1 MKNKDVIV
9 EAVTGSGKT
18 LAFVIPVIERLI
30 RREKKFKK
38 NEVGALIISPT
49 RELATQI
56 HSIFSLFLN
65 SQPSLLSPPSP
76 SPPPPS
82 EQPPS
87 RPVTPPPP
95 PAPEYP
101 PPLLLVSGQESSN
114 QNDIVRFLETGADI
128 VVGTPGRI
136 EEFLLSARGRKTVD
150 VKSIEVVV
158 LDEADR
164 LLDLGF
170 SQSLTAILGHLPKI
184 RRTGLFS
191 ATMTEGLSEIVR
203 VGLRNPVRVVVKV
216 EAKANG
222 VKRKAGAVE
231 ERRIP
236 AKLSNTYMMVHPSEK
251 LLQLVRLLLLETVQ
265 LGQSR
270 IIVYFATC
278 AEVTYFYKILKGL
291 PCLSY
296 VSLFSLHGHIPP
308 AKRAQ
313 SLSSFS
319 THPSTSLTPSVLLCT
334 DVAARGLDIP
344 LVDLV
349 VQFDPPVD
357 PKVFAHRVG
366 RTARAGM
373 GGRAVVLLCGRPET
387 LDVNEEQKQEEDEE
401 WGGVGAE
408 GEGPLQA
415 EASPMDGDRDETTL
429 KEVPFWGREG
439 EYVPFLAVRKIPLQE
454 RPYIT
459 ADEVAQ
465 SWALHD
471 SSMEVDQKPQSPE
484 TLVAK
489 NSRPDL
495 EAQLL
500 KKQVQQLVLQDRDL
514 HEKGIVAFVS
524 FVRAYSKHEAA
535 YIFRLQDLDLVGVAS
550 SFGLIKLP
558 IMPEL
563 KAAGKKDGWEL
574 VEFDEAAL
582 SYASGAREAAR
593 LARMENPKPA
603 KSTRKKPNE
612 AWSEKKAKL
621 AAKAEKREKRQKKKE
636 WLAKVKSGEVVPESK
651 ERNPEDETMDNE
663 AQHGGS
669 EEGSS
674 LRKDPV
680 TDQADWEEIERE
692 ERAAKKLRRAVAA
705 GVGGSSGPV
714 VGNFDDL

>member
-1 MKNKDVIV
+1 MTPVQASVIPLFMKNKDVIV

-18 LAFVIPVIERLI
+18 LAFVIPIIERLI
-30 RREKKFKK
+30 RREKKLKK
-38 NEVGALIISPT
+38 NEVV
-49 RELATQI
+49 
-56 HSIFSLFLN
+56 
-65 SQPSLLSPPSP
+65 SPPSP
-76 SPPPPS
+76 SPPPQS
-82 EQPPS
+82 DQPPS

-128 VVGTPGRI
+128 VIGTPGRI
-136 EEFLLSARGRKTVD
+136 EEFLLSARGRKAVD
-150 VKSIEVVV
+150 VKNIEVLV

-170 SQSLTAILGHLPKI
+170 SQSLTAILGHLPKL

-216 EAKANG
+216 EAKTNG
-222 VKRKAGAVE
+222 VKRKAGEVE
-231 ERRIP
+231 ERRVP
-236 AKLSNTYMMVHPSEK
+236 ARLSNTYMMVHPSEK

-278 AEVTYFYKILKGL
+278 AEVTYFYKILKEL
-291 PCLSY
+291 SCLSY
-296 VSLFSLHGHIPP
+296 ISLFSLHGHIPP

-319 THPSTSLTPSVLLCT
+319 THPSTPLTPSVLLCT

-373 GGRAVVLLCGRPET
+373 GGRAVVFLCGRPET
-387 LDVNEEQKQEEDEE
+387 LDMSDNQKQEEDEE
-401 WGGVGAE
+401 WGGVE
-408 GEGPLQA
+408 VEEEKPLQVDA
-415 EASPMDGDRDETTL
+415 TRKGDGGDENTPSEKEA
-429 KEVPFWGREG
+429 FWGREG

-459 ADEVAQ
+459 ANEVAK
-465 SWALHD
+465 SWTLD
-471 SSMEVDQKPQSPE
+471 ESPMEVDQKPQSLGTCP
-484 TLVAK
+484 TK
-489 NSRPDL
+489 NSRPDPH
-495 EAQLL
+495 AQVL
-500 KKQVQQLVLQDRDL
+500 KRQVQQAVLQDRDL
-514 HEKGIVAFVS
+514 HEKGIIAFVS

-535 YIFRLQDLDLVGVAS
+535 YIFRLQDLDLVAVAS

-563 KAAGKKDGWEL
+563 KGAGRKDGWES
-574 VEFDEAAL
+574 VDYDEAAL
-582 SYASGAREAAR
+582 SYASGPREAAR
-593 LARMENPKPA
+593 LAKIENPKPTKPA
-603 KSTRKKPNE
+603 RKKPNE

-621 AAKAEKREKRQKKKE
+621 AAKAEKREKRQRKKE
-636 WLAKVKSGEVVPESK
+636 WLAKVKNGEVVPGGKGGE
-651 ERNPEDETMDNE
+651 PEDEPKDE
-663 AQHGGS
+663 DGGGS
-669 EEGSS
+669 EEGPIPPKGP
-674 LRKDPV
+674 RNQD
-680 TDQADWEEIERE
+680 DWDELEKE
-692 ERAAKKLRRAVAA
+692 ERAAKKLKRAIAA
-705 GVGGSSGPV
+705 GMTGLGRPV